1 MRRLTL
7 VTTARDQG
15 PRLVEWLAFH
25 RAAGVR
31 DVVVYDD
38 ESRDDTA
45 AILAAHKAL
54 GVVRVP
60 WPEARGAAHLLTPQD
75 HFLAA
80 RARFFPFAVFLDPD
94 EFLMPLPGDH
104 IERWLREV
112 PPHAGTVQFAPR
124 AFAPVAGAS
133 PTDLVLRRFAP
144 ALEASGEERRPTR
157 GLYRHGA
164 VTLIRDALRPEVV
177 QGERLTADFL
187 PFEGDVPAP
196 TRGGKI
202 RLVRCDATATATGRP
217 DPTVQDWIEPTL
229 TDMRLFLADLR
240 ERAPEA
246 AARFRA
252 LSADVPEL
260 DAPVPRG
267 DLGWW
272 RWHQLHRR
280 RLETAGRTVRRMV
293 LRRGPAPWA

>member
-7 VTTARDQG
+7 VTVARDQG

-45 AILAAHKAL
+45 AILAAHTPL

-75 HFLAA
+75 HFLAS
-80 RARFFPFAVFLDPD
+80 RARLFPFAVFLDLD
-94 EFLMPLPGDH
+94 EFLMPLPGDD

-112 PPHAGTVQFAPR
+112 PPHAGVVQFAPR
-124 AFAPVAGAS
+124 AFAPVAGAAA
-133 PTDLVLRRFAP
+133 TDLVLRRFAP
-144 ALEASGEERRPTR
+144 ALDGAGTERRPAR

-164 VTLIRDALRPEVV
+164 VTLIRDALLPEVI
-177 QGERLTADFL
+177 QGERLAADFSA
-187 PFEGDVPAP
+187 FEDAIPAP
-196 TRGGKI
+196 SRGGKI
-202 RLVRCDATATATGRP
+202 RLARCDEAAAPAAGRP
-217 DPTVQDWIEPTL
+217 DPTAQDWIGPTL
-229 TDMRLFLADLR
+229 AEMRLFLADLR
-240 ERAPEA
+240 ERAPQE

-252 LSADVPEL
+252 LSVDVPEL
-260 DAPVPRG
+260 DAPVETGELAR
-267 DLGWW
+267 W
-272 RWHQLHRR
+272 RRRHLHRR
-280 RLETAGRTVRRMV
+280 RLEAAGRTLRRMV
-293 LRRGPAPWA
+293 IRRGPAPW

>member
-7 VTTARDQG
+7 VTVARDHG

-45 AILAAHKAL
+45 AILAAHRPL

-80 RARFFPFAVFLDPD
+80 RARFFPFAVFLDLD
-94 EFLMPLPGDH
+94 EFLMPLPGDDL
-104 IERWLREV
+104 ERWLREV

-124 AFAPVAGAS
+124 AFAPVAGAA

-144 ALEASGEERRPTR
+144 ALDGSREERRPAR

-164 VTLIRDALRPEVV
+164 VTLIRDALLPEVV
-177 QGERLTADFL
+177 QGERLAANFMSLED
-187 PFEGDVPAP
+187 DVPAP
-196 TRGGKI
+196 SRGGKI
-202 RLVRCDATATATGRP
+202 RLARCDAAAAPVTGRP
-217 DPTVQDWIEPTL
+217 DPTAQDWIGPTL
-229 TDMRLFLADLR
+229 GEMRLFLADLR

-252 LSADVPEL
+252 LSADVAEL
-260 DAPVPRG
+260 DAPVGRG
-267 DLGWW
+267 ELARW
-272 RWHQLHRR
+272 RRRHLHRR
-280 RLETAGRTVRRMV
+280 RLEAAGRTLRRTV
-293 LRRGPAPWA
+293 IRRGPAPW

>member
-80 RARFFPFAVFLDPD
+80 RSRFFPFAVFLDLD
-94 EFLMPLPGDH
+94 EFLMPLPGDT
-104 IERWLREV
+104 IERWLRAV

-124 AFAPVAGAS
+124 AFAPVAGVG

-144 ALEASGEERRPTR
+144 AVDGSGEERRPAR

-164 VTLIRDALRPEVV
+164 VTLIRDALLPEVV
-177 QGERLTADFL
+177 QGERLGGDLLA
-187 PFEGDVPAP
+187 FEGDVPP
-196 TRGGKI
+196 PSRGGPI
-202 RLVRCDATATATGRP
+202 RLVRCDGAAATGRP
-217 DPTVQDWIEPTL
+217 DPTVQDWIGPTL
-229 TDMRLFLADLR
+229 TEMRLFLADLR
-240 ERAPEA
+240 ARDPGA

-252 LSADVPEL
+252 LSADVAEL
-260 DAPVPRG
+260 DAPVAKG
-267 DLGWW
+267 DLARW
-272 RWHQLHRR
+272 RRHQLHRR
-280 RLETAGRTVRRMV
+280 RLETAGRTLRRML